1 MGENEMIEIKTP
13 ETSEKVVEMPI
24 VKTAPKKGK
33 RKDKRPLIT
42 IEPAPHLTGR
52 LLHVEIG
59 SGGVAFAIKGK
70 KGKAEEFSLRG
81 LDASGLPA
89 AAALLAALVASKSK
103 MRVEFSMTAE
113 GGRTVNKIRAQS

>member
-24 VKTAPKKGK
+24 VKTAP
-33 RKDKRPLIT
+33 
-42 IEPAPHLTGR
+42 
-52 LLHVEIG
+52 
-59 SGGVAFAIKGK
+59 K

-103 MRVEFSMTAE
+103 VRVEFSMTAE